1 MQQDDFESDYPNV
14 ECQSYA
20 SQYPH
25 LLNFHADQVKGS
37 FFGPGLHRVLDFVEV
52 PSRFSGTETYVN
64 PATFNDDDHEISF
77 GLAAPFDGISNYR
90 YPGKVNIN
98 TVLDPEVWNS
108 VMGGY
113 STDLKFEDWVR
124 SRDGGTTDQFRNPY
138 RPAVAANRAPVGY
151 DVMPSQCGL
160 LLNLDAV
167 IVVQVWDILE

>member
-1 MQQDDFESDYPNV
+1 MTRVFDMPADAFDGNRRDVFKPMQQDDFESDYPNV

-108 VMGGY
+108 VMGGLQF
-113 STDLKFEDWVR
+113 LKEFLIVLTVR
-124 SRDGGTTDQFRNPY
+124 K
-138 RPAVAANRAPVGY
+138 
-151 DVMPSQCGL
+151 
-160 LLNLDAV
+160 
-167 IVVQVWDILE
+167 IILSSKLACFAT